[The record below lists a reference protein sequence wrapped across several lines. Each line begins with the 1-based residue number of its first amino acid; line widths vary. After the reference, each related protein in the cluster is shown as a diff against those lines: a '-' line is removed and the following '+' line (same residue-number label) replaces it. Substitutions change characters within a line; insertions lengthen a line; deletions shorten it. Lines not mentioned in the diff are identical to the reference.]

1 MNWYLQ
7 WKISKMQSIETASTT
22 SLQLPNSSNTLT
34 SKSLI
39 KDTKSNIDNE
49 NFNIEKIIDL
59 IYEIKSDGDFYKL
72 KDSVVRT
79 NNSEYIYL
87 FAQGIFDIFF
97 EGQHLFNYN
106 NNDGITISQ
115 KNIIYDETL
124 NLLLVSSITLYICF

>member
-1 MNWYLQ
+1 
-7 WKISKMQSIETASTT
+7 MQSIETASTT